1 MLTKTF
7 AEMMAIDVSE
17 YCEKRKGKDERGK
30 EIEIPYLNWA
40 KCKQLLHENGAE
52 KVYFEPLYNEHGH
65 SLFMSEVPFMDKN
78 EKTNRCY
85 EVRVKVVVD
94 QNEWVMN
101 YPVLNGNLVVR
112 DDTINQ
118 LRVSNAQA
126 RAFVK
131 CVAIH
136 TGLGFSLWLKD
147 SDTDINA
154 AEDLSYHNILA
165 IKRRIEEK
173 LTDLLASGMELR
185 TIVKSIGLTEKQY
198 EAVMKCFETIYKFE
212 KAIDQL

>member
-7 AEMMAIDVSE
+7 AEMMAIDVLP
-17 YCEKRKGKDERGK
+17 YCDTRESKDEHGRK
-30 EIEIPYLNWA
+30 IQVPYLNWA
-40 KCKQLLHENGAE
+40 RCKQLLHEQGAE
-52 KVYFEPLYNEHGH
+52 QVYFEPLCNEHGH
-65 SLFMSEVPFMDKN
+65 SLFMSDIPFTDKN
-78 EKTNRCY
+78 EKINRCY

-94 QNEWVMN
+94 QNEWLMH
-101 YPVLNGNLVVR
+101 YPLLNGTLVVR

-147 SDTDINA
+147 SETDINA
-154 AEDLSYHNILA
+154 VEDLSYHNILA

-173 LTDLLASGMELR
+173 VTGLLASGMEMR
-185 TIVKSIGLTEKQY
+185 TIQKSIGVNEKQY
-198 EAVMKCFETIYKFE
+198 ESVMKCFETIYKFE

>member
-1 MLTKTF
+1 
-7 AEMMAIDVSE
+7 
-17 YCEKRKGKDERGK
+17 
-30 EIEIPYLNWA
+30 
-40 KCKQLLHENGAE
+40 
-52 KVYFEPLYNEHGH
+52 
-65 SLFMSEVPFMDKN
+65 MSEVPFMDKN

-154 AEDLSYHNILA
+154 VEDLSYHNILA

>member
-7 AEMMAIDVSE
+7 QEMMDIDVLP
-17 YCEKRKGKDERGK
+17 YCDTRESKDERGK
-30 EIEIPYLNWA
+30 KILVPYLNWA
-40 KCKQLLHENGAE
+40 RCKQLLHEQGAE
-52 KVYFEPLYNEHGH
+52 QVYFEPQTNERGH
-65 SLFMSEVPFMDKN
+65 SLFMSDVPFLDKN

-94 QNEWVMN
+94 QNEWFMH
-101 YPVLNGNLVVR
+101 YPLLNGNLVVR
-112 DDTINQ
+112 DDTLNQ

-147 SDTDINA
+147 SEADTNA
-154 AEDLSYHNILA
+154 PEDLSFHSLA
-165 IKRRIEEK
+165 AIQQRVQEK
-173 LTDLLASGMELR
+173 LTAKISRGMELDD
-185 TIVKSIGLTEKQY
+185 ILAHIGINQKQFQKMLGY
-198 EAVMKCFETIYKFE
+198 YKTLYNFETE
-212 KAIDQL
+212 LDRL